1 MVILSNLKSKNMR
14 NYELAFLL
22 SPEIEEKKLKEYHQ
36 KINSLIEKAGGVI
49 ISSFSP
55 TKKTLFYPI
64 KKKTE
69 AFLGSSE
76 FQIEPKALE
85 SLKKDLEKENDI
97 LRFLIVAKKAPK
109 KVETVKKPKEKVRK
123 KVKIEEID
131 QKLKEILDE
140 NQNYESK

>member
-1 MVILSNLKSKNMR
+1 MR

-36 KINSLIEKAGGVI
+36 KINSLIEKAGGVLI
-49 ISSFSP
+49 FSLSP
-55 TKKTLFYPI
+55 VKKTLFYPI

-85 SLKKDLEKENDI
+85 SLEKELKKEPEI
-97 LRFLIVAKKAPK
+97 LRFLIVAKKPMK
-109 KVETVKKPKEKVRK
+109 KVEVVKKPKEKIRK
-123 KVKIEEID
+123 KAKIEEID
-131 QKLKEILDE
+131 QKLKEILGE
-140 NQNYESK
+140 SQNYEPK

>member
-1 MVILSNLKSKNMR
+1 MR

-22 SPEIEEKKLKEYHQ
+22 SPEIEEKKLKEHHQ
-36 KINSLIEKAGGVI
+36 KINTLIEKAGGVL
-49 ISSFSP
+49 ISSLSP
-55 TKKTLFYPI
+55 VKKTLFYPI

-85 SLKKDLEKENDI
+85 SLKKELEKEAEI
-97 LRFLIVAKKAPK
+97 LRFLIVAKKPLK
-109 KVETVKKPKEKVRK
+109 KVEVIKKPKEKIRK

-131 QKLKEILDE
+131 QKLKEILGED
-140 NQNYESK
+140 QNYEPK